1 MKYINYSGGA
11 VGADMTWETLGN
23 EYNVKTIAFSF
34 KEHKTF
40 SKNKLILT
48 DEELHEGWERVLIAS
63 NKMNRYI
70 KHTSPYVRKLLS
82 RNWFQVKNSDAIF
95 AIGKIVNPNE
105 KGTKYKNSSKYQ
117 VVDGGTGYAV
127 SMAIEI
133 DKPVYVFDQNLNKW
147 FKWNINNF
155 VEIDEPKLTQN
166 FAGIGTRE
174 INENGINAIKSIFD
188 KIKKGG

>member
-11 VGADMTWETLGN
+11 IGSDMTWETLGKN
-23 EYNVKTIAFSF
+23 YNVKTIAYSF

-70 KHTSPYVRKLLS
+70 EHTSPYVRKLLS

-105 KGTKYKNSSKYQ
+105 KGTKYKNTSKFQ

-127 SMAIEI
+127 SMAIETN
-133 DKPVYVFDQNLNKW
+133 KPVYVFDQFLNKW
-147 FKWNINNF
+147 FKWDINQF
-155 VEIDEPKLTQN
+155 IEIDEPELTPN

-174 INENGINAIKSIFD
+174 INENGINAIKSIYE
-188 KIKKGG
+188 KTLK